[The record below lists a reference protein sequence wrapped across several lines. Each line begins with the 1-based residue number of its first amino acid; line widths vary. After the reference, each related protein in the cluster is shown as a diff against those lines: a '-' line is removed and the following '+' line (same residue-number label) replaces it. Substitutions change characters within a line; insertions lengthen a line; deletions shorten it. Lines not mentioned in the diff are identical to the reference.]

1 MVEPRRRAVP
11 LAAMLLG
18 ILLVPATVAIT
29 LQQHSRAVTALEN
42 SLTQEAKEKAA
53 ALRNYFERARSIV
66 LLTANNPVFAEFY
79 EAPGDRKRKVERG
92 GPVLDKVNQALVY
105 LNTLYPDSIGEACF
119 IDHTGPENARAVR
132 GIIAPVGELSTD
144 ESGNPFF
151 APTFTL
157 PVGLAYHAQPYV
169 SPDTGEWVIANSTIV
184 PMADGSRQSIVHFEV
199 TIESFRKAAVAAR
212 SDVSIQVVD
221 ARTGSVVIDSGFPQA
236 IGAPLGRPD
245 DRRFLSA
252 VRQGDESG
260 IGDIPG
266 LRTAYQRL
274 PSGNGNANDWY
285 VVASS
290 KEPPG
295 LFAGLGP
302 AEVALGVLALLLFIS
317 GLVSH
322 RAALRGEAERLARL
336 EDDLEQGYQ
345 VEEALRRALER
356 EHEAAESLRMLDDMK
371 NGFLQ
376 AVSHELRTPLTAILG
391 YAHTLR
397 QLNGGSAQMSP
408 IDRSEAL
415 DRLVANANKLNRLLS
430 DLLDLDRL
438 GRGIIAPQLR
448 PTDLRELA
456 RTVLEELDIG
466 GRSVRIEASR
476 VVCGVDAPKVERII
490 ENLVINALKHTADDA
505 SIWVRIQDTA
515 GGALI
520 KVEDDGPGVP
530 DGLKEAI
537 FKPFTQGPSRSS
549 HSQGTGIGL
558 SLVARFAQLHG
569 GRAWV
574 EDRPEGGASF
584 QVFLPNP
591 EAQGDESR
599 STPDW
604 TPRGARPEGAE
615 HLPAT
620 DLRT

>member
-11 LAAMLLG
+11 IAAMLLG
-18 ILLVPATVAIT
+18 ILLLPATAAIAI
-29 LQQHSRAVTALEN
+29 QQHSRATSALEH

-53 ALRNYFERARSIV
+53 ALRSYFERARAIL
-66 LLTANNPVFAEFY
+66 LLTANNPAFAEFY
-79 EAPGDRKRKVERG
+79 EAPGDRETKIEQG
-92 GPVLDKVNQALVY
+92 GPVVDQINAALVY
-105 LNTLYPDSIGEACF
+105 LNNLYPDSIGEACF
-119 IDHTGPENARAVR
+119 IDRTGPENARAVR
-132 GIIAPVGELSTD
+132 GVAAPVGELSPD
-144 ESGNPFF
+144 ESSNPFF
-151 APTFTL
+151 GPTFTL
-157 PVGLAYHAQPYV
+157 PVGLVYQAQPYV

-184 PMADGSRQSIVHFEV
+184 PMSRSPRQSIVHFEV

-221 ARTGSVVIDSGFPQA
+221 ARTGSVVIDSRFPQA

-245 DRRFLSA
+245 DRRFVSA
-252 VRQGDESG
+252 VREADGSG
-260 IGDIPG
+260 TLGVHG
-266 LRTAYQRL
+266 LRIAYERF
-274 PSGNGNANDWY
+274 PVGNGNANDWY

-290 KEPPG
+290 EEPSG

-302 AEVALGVLALLLFIS
+302 AEMVLGALGLLLFLA
-317 GLVSH
+317 GLMGH
-322 RAALRGEAERLARL
+322 RIALRAEAERLARL
-336 EDDLEQGYQ
+336 EDDLEQGHQ
-345 VEEALRRALER
+345 IEEALRRALER

-376 AVSHELRTPLTAILG
+376 AVSHELRTPLTSILG
-391 YAHTLR
+391 YAHTLK
-397 QLNGGSAQMSP
+397 QVDVQSAETSP
-408 IDRSEAL
+408 VDTQEAL

-456 RTVLEELDIG
+456 RAVLQDLDLG

-476 VVCGVDAPKVERII
+476 VVCAVDAPKVERII
-490 ENLVINALKHTADDA
+490 ENLVINAMKHTARDA
-505 SIWVRIQDTA
+505 TIWVRIQDVG

-520 KVEDDGPGVP
+520 KVEDDGSGIP

-537 FKPFTQGPSRSS
+537 FKPFTQGPSHSS

-574 EDRPEGGASF
+574 EDRPGGGASF
-584 QVFLPNP
+584 QVFLPNARTDAESQSP
-591 EAQGDESR
+591 EKE
-599 STPDW
+599 
-604 TPRGARPEGAE
+604 GARPEWAE
-615 HLPAT
+615 HLRVT
-620 DLRT
+620 DRSLG

>member
-1 MVEPRRRAVP
+1 MIEARRRLP
-11 LAAMLLG
+11 IAAMLLG
-18 ILLVPATVAIT
+18 ILLLPATVAIT
-29 LQQHSRAVTALEN
+29 LQQHSRVVTELEH

-53 ALRNYFERARSIV
+53 ALRNYFERARSIL
-66 LLTANNPVFAEFY
+66 LLTANNPAFAEFY
-79 EAPGDRKRKVERG
+79 EAPGDRKTKVHRG
-92 GPVLDKVNQALVY
+92 GPVLDEINEALVY
-105 LNTLYPDSIGEACF
+105 LNTLYPDSIGEASF

-132 GIIAPVGELSTD
+132 GVFAPVEELSPD

-157 PVGLAYHAQPYV
+157 PLGVVYHAQPYV

-184 PMADGSRQSIVHFEV
+184 PMPRHPRQTIVHFEV
-199 TIESFRKAAVAAR
+199 AIESFRKAASAGR

-221 ARTGSVVIDSGFPQA
+221 ARTGSVVIDSRFPQA
-236 IGAPLGRPD
+236 VGAPLGRPED
-245 DRRFLSA
+245 DRFVSA
-252 VRQGDESG
+252 VRQADGSRILE
-260 IGDIPG
+260 IHG
-266 LRTAYQRL
+266 LRVAYERL
-274 PSGNGNANDWY
+274 PSGNGNANDWF

-290 KEPPG
+290 EEPSG
-295 LFAGLGP
+295 ILAGFGP
-302 AEVALGVLALLLFIS
+302 AEIALGILALLLLIS
-317 GLVSH
+317 GLLGH
-322 RAALRGEAERLARL
+322 RAFLRAEAERLARL

-376 AVSHELRTPLTAILG
+376 AVSHELRTPLTSILG

-397 QLNGGSAQMSP
+397 QVDGGSFHMSP
-408 IDRSEAL
+408 AERSEAL
-415 DRLVANANKLNRLLS
+415 DRLVVNGNKLNRLLS

-448 PTDLRELA
+448 PTDLRDLA
-456 RTVLEELDIG
+456 GAVIEDLDIG
-466 GRSVRIEASR
+466 GRSVRIEASSA
-476 VVCGVDAPKVERII
+476 VCAVDAPKVERII

-505 SIWVRIQDTA
+505 TIWVRIQDVA

-520 KVEDDGPGVP
+520 KVEDDGQGVP

-537 FKPFTQGPSRSS
+537 FKPFTQGPSHSS

-584 QVFLPNP
+584 QVFLPNA
-591 EAQGDESR
+591 EAQAQGQQPEE
-599 STPDW
+599 PG
-604 TPRGARPEGAE
+604 GARPEGAE
-615 HLPAT
+615 HLPVA
-620 DLRT
+620 DR